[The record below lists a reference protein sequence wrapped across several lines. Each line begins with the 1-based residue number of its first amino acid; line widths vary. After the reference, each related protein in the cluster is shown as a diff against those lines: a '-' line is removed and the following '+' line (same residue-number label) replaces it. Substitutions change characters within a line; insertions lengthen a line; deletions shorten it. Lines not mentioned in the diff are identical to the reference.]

1 MPEPGPSARAAE
13 AGPRVRI
20 AVPGSDTVREVDV
33 TRGSVPATR
42 TAPPAA
48 GSATRET
55 VKAAVPANL
64 PPSFQ
69 AAVSQLRLEALV
81 YAQSPGDRKVFINGR
96 RYLQGDTLDDGILVE
111 KIVEEGAVLSYRG
124 HRYVL
129 RHFR

>member
-1 MPEPGPSARAAE
+1 
-13 AGPRVRI
+13 VRI